1 MSSNEPE
8 AWGLVLALLWFVFVV
23 GVLNGDYTLVSSFR
37 RLARGQYILL
47 KIILI
52 FHKTRHMNKSRGA
65 KLFFFNENSTNVDNQ
80 PNLGIINL
88 VFTFDH
94 ENQNFSPFN
103 QMHPNLLWT
112 SRAGTYCM
120 LGQCRALFAVFAQ
133 QRERIHPPEINKY
146 YSEQRSPII

>member
-1 MSSNEPE
+1 MSSNELE
-8 AWGLVLALLWFVFVV
+8 AWGLVLALLWFVFAV

-52 FHKTRHMNKSRGA
+52 FHKTRHMSKSRGA
-65 KLFFFNENSTNVDNQ
+65 KLFFFNENSTNIDNQ

-94 ENQNFSPFN
+94 ENHNFFPFN
-103 QMHPNLLWT
+103 EMHQNLL
-112 SRAGTYCM
+112 
-120 LGQCRALFAVFAQ
+120 
-133 QRERIHPPEINKY
+133 
-146 YSEQRSPII
+146 

>member
-8 AWGLVLALLWFVFVV
+8 AWGLVLALLWFVFAV

-52 FHKTRHMNKSRGA
+52 FHKTRHMSKSRGA

-94 ENQNFSPFN
+94 ENHNFLPFN
-103 QMHPNLLWT
+103 QMHQNLL
-112 SRAGTYCM
+112 
-120 LGQCRALFAVFAQ
+120 
-133 QRERIHPPEINKY
+133 
-146 YSEQRSPII
+146 